1 MIIDEQKNLFISSFI
16 TERVDCVLPVVQLV
30 FEGSDQLD
38 QLRSEPGV
46 VFSFLTRE
54 LIVLQVEPSAGLS
67 SGCVSVDS
75 QGEGL
80 FGS

>member
-1 MIIDEQKNLFISSFI
+1 M
-16 TERVDCVLPVVQLV
+16 LPVVQLV